1 MTKARFWNVWWTLTV
16 ITAALTVGIA
26 LLEALGVFRDLGKQ

>member
-16 ITAALTVGIA
+16 ISAALTVGIA
-26 LLEALGVFRDLGKQ
+26 LLEALGRSP